1 MKSLGDDSVSDLFVD
16 DDSQSSGVD
25 VEDCTGSAVVVFVG
39 HGFVDS
45 TIDNN
50 INDITDL
57 VGSEVLGHSDS
68 SVASESLLEFV
79 SGSSFIS
86 VAVSHTCEQYLLFIF
101 NQNNLFC
108 HFTLVDKF
116 TFEIYHSF
124 HSFSSKSQGTHSQT
138 TLKP

>member
-1 MKSLGDDSVSDLFVD
+1 MLNSDMKSLGDDSVSDLFVY

-25 VEDCTGSAVVVFVG
+25 IEDCAGSAVIVFVG

-45 TIDNN
+45 TIDND

-57 VGSEVLGHSDS
+57 VCSEVLGHSDS

-108 HFTLVDKF
+108 HFTLIEKF
-116 TFEIYHSF
+116 QFDIYDSF
-124 HSFSSKSQGTHSQT
+124 HSFCSKYQ
-138 TLKP
+138 